1 MWIPDGR
8 STWIDQDGLVK
19 NVINDVTLRD
29 TSNILAGMNAAF
41 FSIEF
46 DDFQKGAVALHAKGI
61 WGAV

>member
-41 FSIEF
+41 L
-46 DDFQKGAVALHAKGI
+46 V
-61 WGAV
+61 